1 MRIRGRLR
9 NLTVGV
15 CAGTLTVVSPGVSAL
30 AGALVAPDHV
40 LTLHPDSEPTSEPG
54 ETPEVVADP
63 RTSPA
68 PAETESAA
76 ADAAAID
83 AAYRYD
89 FGGLSPTDTLNTTLV
104 ASLERRPMATQDPDG
119 PRLNTTG
126 RTMTIVAPLK
136 DSELFLGEVEVQIAP
151 DDSIQVAVQQVA
163 ELLGRSV
170 DPASLEPLR
179 GLMEP
184 GVFAPLCI
192 YEASYTP

>member
-40 LTLHPDSEPTSEPG
+40 RTLHPDSEPVSEPG
-54 ETPEVVADP
+54 ETPEVAADP
-63 RTSPA
+63 PASPA
-68 PAETESAA
+68 PGDADA
-76 ADAAAID
+76 ADATATD
-83 AAYRYD
+83 AADRYD

-126 RTMTIVAPLK
+126 RTMTIVAP
-136 DSELFLGEVEVQIAP
+136 
-151 DDSIQVAVQQVA
+151 
-163 ELLGRSV
+163 
-170 DPASLEPLR
+170 PL
-179 GLMEP
+179 
-184 GVFAPLCI
+184 
-192 YEASYTP
+192 